1 MYNCPDCKKQLSK
14 SSSPYGIIWICPTC
28 SGKAISVYVL
38 KRVIPENIINKLWE
52 RAKSGQYKARRKC
65 PICERPFPEVP
76 VVHEDKT
83 IYLDICAQCHFI
95 WFDGQEYESLPKR
108 PKGTEKELSPEAQKA
123 LAQFQYEMAS
133 GNFKNV
139 YDDKWL
145 DIGEIVIE
153 TVLYL
158 IFSRFK

>member
-1 MYNCPDCKKQLSK
+1 MYYCPSCKIELIRNTN
-14 SSSPYGIIWICPTC
+14 PFGIIWTCPTC

-38 KRVIPENIINKLWE
+38 KKVIPLDIINKLWE

-65 PICERPFPEVP
+65 PICDKSIPEVP
-76 VVHEDKT
+76 IVHEDKT
-83 IYLDICAQCHFI
+83 INLDICAHCHFI

-108 PKGTEKELSPEAQKA
+108 EKETEKELSPETKKA
-123 LAQFQYEMAS
+123 LAQFQVEMAS
-133 GNFKNV
+133 GNFENV
-139 YDDKWL
+139 YDYIWL
-145 DIGEIVIE
+145 NIGEIVIE